1 MKIKAIVFSL
11 ALVAACSGCM
21 SMGGGAAKA
30 IAAASKDPATQKL
43 KFVCPYGSIDWVRI
57 GSVTGQ
63 ATTINADGSITVTS
77 GTGTNLFSIP
87 VNSNF
92 FVNPK

>member
-1 MKIKAIVFSL
+1 MVATL
-11 ALVAACSGCM
+11 AVLACGSGCM

-87 VNSNF
+87 VNGNF